1 MNTIY
6 NIYEALKNTYS
17 GLLAGQDSTLNMG
30 DKNAKDILNSPKE
43 KLIRIVSKASEMT
56 DKESFIFREIID
68 YNIQQYGNW
77 CLCYIPKTTKANL
90 IVASNKKLKMKD
102 FQGFSENKREYDFR
116 CSMDRMFIESGSNK
130 AFDKDT
136 KDAIWMSSPKVYE
149 LNNNVKAIWLGNA
162 IMYMYRDLLY
172 IVIND
177 TIRMPLRFGQQL
189 YAGVD
194 LASI

>member
-17 GLLAGQDSTLNMG
+17 GLLAGQDSTLSMG

-43 KLIRIVSKASEMT
+43 KLIRIISTASNMNSK
-56 DKESFIFREIID
+56 DPVIFREIID
-68 YNIQQYGNW
+68 SYIQEYGNW

-90 IVASNKKLKMKD
+90 IVASDKKLKMKD
-102 FQGFSENKREYDFR
+102 FQGFSENKKEYDFR
-116 CSMDRMFIESGSNK
+116 CSIERMYIDSASDK
-130 AFDKDT
+130 AFDRET
-136 KDAIWMSSPKVYE
+136 KNAIWIRGPKIYE
-149 LNNNVKAIWLGNA
+149 INSNVKAIRLGKA
-162 IMYMYRDLLY
+162 IMYMYNDLLY
-172 IVIND
+172 IVID
-177 TIRMPLRFGQQL
+177 DSIRMPLRFGQQL

>member
-1 MNTIY
+1 MNSIY
-6 NIYEALKNTYS
+6 STYEALKNTYN
-17 GLLAGQDSTLNMG
+17 GLLAGQDSTLSIGN
-30 DKNAKDILNSPKE
+30 KNAQIVLNSPKE
-43 KLIRIVSKASEMT
+43 KLIRIVSKAGEMS
-56 DKESFIFREIID
+56 DKETSIFRGIV
-68 YNIQQYGNW
+68 NSQVQQYGNW

-90 IVASNKKLKMKD
+90 IVASDKKLKMKD
-102 FQGFSENKREYDFR
+102 FQGFSENKKEYDFR

-136 KDAIWMSSPKVYE
+136 KDAIWMISPKVYE
-149 LNNNVKAIWLGNA
+149 LNNKIKAIWLGNA

-177 TIRMPLRFGQQL
+177 TVRLPLRFGPQL

-194 LASI
+194 LAAV